1 MPQKLQIRRRA
12 TFPRFYLS
20 VFYHM
25 FNQLVPCF
33 GASPS
38 DVNDLNV
45 LLMSKQL
52 ISFIQSFSKD
62 KEKLFMILV
71 LLFWFFSR
79 FSSARNGNLQWREV
93 LFSCRVKRTYCE
105 ASRMN
110 MPKSAHFLPKF
121 STAPLICYAFGTVF
135 VRSPETDKKS
145 CLFHT
150 PFQVPVKRSVSSKTL
165 TE

>member
-33 GASPS
+33 GASLS

-45 LLMSKQL
+45 LLTSKQL

-62 KEKLFMILV
+62 KEKLFMILI
-71 LLFWFFSR
+71 LLFLIFFPDFLVLETGIFNGGRS
-79 FSSARNGNLQWREV
+79 FSHA
-93 LFSCRVKRTYCE
+93 KCE
-105 ASRMN
+105 DSRMN

-150 PFQVPVKRSVSSKTL
+150 PFQVPVKRSVSSKIL